1 MPTTREVLVNSI
13 EMLNADI
20 QAKAESVHQMQGHLN
35 QLPPT
40 ILDLDHDAGSGAFRL
55 VLADAEGERVWS
67 SVAG

>member
-40 ILDLDHDAGSGAFRL
+40 ILDLDHDAWQAVKALVGATK
-55 VLADAEGERVWS
+55 
-67 SVAG
+67 